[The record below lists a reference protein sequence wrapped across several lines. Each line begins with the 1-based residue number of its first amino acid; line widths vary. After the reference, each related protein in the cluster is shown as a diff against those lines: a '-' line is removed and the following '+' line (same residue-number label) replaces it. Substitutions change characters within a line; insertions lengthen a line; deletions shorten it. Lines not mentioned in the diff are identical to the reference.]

1 MAVTHTEI
9 YRPFDGELR
18 ARRFPWWPIAAAGI
32 RIAWKKKL
40 PILLLYI
47 PVGIATIVS
56 CFTVYGAFLMAG
68 SDQQLTPQEMI
79 VAAIASQLL
88 EVRGIISQFNGTV
101 GAFSMLVMAWFGAG
115 LICED
120 RRVNAHLLYFARP
133 IRRLDYIVG
142 KLVAIGFWGLCTS
155 FLSGLIIC
163 IVAVFTSPDWIFI
176 KEQYSTIFLTMGYSL
191 TWIVAFSSMTLAIS
205 SLLPRKTFA
214 LVGIIASFSLSAGAS
229 EALVH
234 VTDRAVFGVVS
245 PIVSFEE
252 FRMWIFDSAGSRD
265 PISEVWP
272 FLAAVVGYCVLSWLI
287 IAWRVR
293 RLEIVS

>member
-1 MAVTHTEI
+1 MAVTHTEV
-9 YRPFDGELR
+9 YRPFAGELR
-18 ARRFPWWPIAAAGI
+18 ARRLPWWPIASAGI

-56 CFTVYGAFLMAG
+56 CFTVYGAFLLGG
-68 SDQQLTPQEMI
+68 SDEPLSPQEMI
-79 VAAIASQLL
+79 VAAMASQLL

-101 GAFSMLVMAWFGAG
+101 GAFSMLAMAWFGAG

-133 IRRLDYIVG
+133 IRRLDYVLG
-142 KLVAIGFWGLCTS
+142 KLAAIGFWGLCTS
-155 FLSGLIIC
+155 FLSGIIIC
-163 IVAVFTSPDWIFI
+163 IVAIFTSPDWIFLT
-176 KEQYSTIFLTMGYSL
+176 EQYGTIFLTIGYSL

-214 LVGIIASFSLSAGAS
+214 LVGIIASFSLSTIVAQ
-229 EALVH
+229 ALVEIL
-234 VTDRAVFGVVS
+234 DQPVFGVLS
-245 PIVSFEE
+245 PVIAFDE
-252 FRMWIFDSAGSRD
+252 FRVWIFSPSGKRD
-265 PISEVWP
+265 AFSEVWP
-272 FLAAVVGYCVLSWLI
+272 FAAAVIGYSIASWSL

-293 RLEIVS
+293 RLEVVA